1 MENYKTSK
9 DYKRLKDLL
18 DKGYKVV
25 VVMPDESIGIAQ
37 YSEEYECYDF
47 GGNIMMQFHIP
58 EYFEENCTDEDLEF
72 IEPETVNF

>member
-37 YSEEYECYDF
+37 YSEKYECYDF
-47 GGNIMMQFHIP
+47 GGNIMMQYYIP
-58 EYFEENCTDEDLEF
+58 EYFEENCADEDLEF